1 MNDFLEKYVK
11 RIWLSVSV
19 TSLLLPLL
27 FSLLASQGYEETI
40 NFGQFMTVVIGV
52 LLVATLPTS
61 LFVLPFLAVFKYI
74 LELEPD
80 SLFPVYLYLGVLN
93 IVGFVQWFKIMPAFF
108 GTSKQMTLPTIL
120 EN

>member
-40 NFGQFMTVVIGV
+40 NFGQFMTVIIGV
-52 LLVATLPTS
+52 
-61 LFVLPFLAVFKYI
+61 F
-74 LELEPD
+74 
-80 SLFPVYLYLGVLN
+80 
-93 IVGFVQWFKIMPAFF
+93 
-108 GTSKQMTLPTIL
+108 
-120 EN
+120 